1 MDRDMTHRLPS
12 GITLPAQVAPDG
24 TKINA
29 GPHEFR
35 FAVGL
40 RPDHA
45 AALDARPDLCA
56 RLWREGIDPSLHW
69 FAVSAEELDAAIDA
83 MLREP
88 RP

>member
-1 MDRDMTHRLPS
+1 MDRDFSHTLSS
-12 GITLPAQVAPDG
+12 GTNFDTKGPDG
-24 TKINA
+24 KPVTLS
-29 GPHEFR
+29 HVYR
-35 FAVGL
+35 FCQGL

-56 RLWREGIDPSLHW
+56 RLWREGIDPEIHW
-69 FAVSAEELDAAIDA
+69 FAVTSEELDAGIDA